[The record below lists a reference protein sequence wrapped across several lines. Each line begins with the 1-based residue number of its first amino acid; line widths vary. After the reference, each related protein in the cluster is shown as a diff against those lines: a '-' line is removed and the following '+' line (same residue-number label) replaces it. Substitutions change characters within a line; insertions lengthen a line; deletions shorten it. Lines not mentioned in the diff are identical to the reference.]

1 MLDYQS
7 TKNALHVRTIEF
19 TLQEYL
25 FVLQVVLGE
34 DICVA
39 YANTFDT
46 AEFNRNVPSE
56 DEEEYLAKFKNDA
69 MILLE
74 QQQCQHLRDYL
85 EEEYQSDIQSKASN
99 LKDYK
104 FTGADIQQ
112 LLANLLQNRVGDG
125 ESLDDASVK
134 DVLSLIKTMYEQGAL
149 DSGSTFQKHFISVH
163 EKFNALCP
171 MCNHELDAF
180 AGVDIRCCHCG
191 QVFRWDSS
199 TNRFFPALGHL

>member
-104 FTGADIQQ
+104 FSGADIQQ
-112 LLANLLQNRVGDG
+112 LLANLLQNRVGNG

-149 DSGSTFQKHFISVH
+149 DSGDSFQKHFITIP
-163 EKFNALCP
+163 KKYDALCP
-171 MCNHELDAF
+171 NCGHELYLVE
-180 AGVDIRCCHCG
+180 GVDNKCSFCG
-191 QVFRWDSS
+191 NTFFWR
-199 TNRFFPALGHL
+199 NERFYPKPCKL